1 MENITENNRLE
12 DTLQDAPLWLSH
24 FVVVY
29 QKLSIDNLNLLSTI
43 YHDKVTFIDPMH
55 HVEGYD
61 DLYQYFKSLY
71 QNLSSC
77 EFVIDDVIWQNSKA
91 SIFWTM
97 TYQHSKLNKGRPVT
111 VLGTSHIRGEDDKV
125 IYHRDYLDLGAMLYE
140 QLPVLGKLTKWI
152 KTKAAN

>member
-1 MENITENNRLE
+1 MENITKNNGLE
-12 DTLQDAPLWLSH
+12 DILQDAPLWLSR
-24 FVVVY
+24 FVIVY

-43 YHDKVTFIDPMH
+43 YHDRVTFIDPMH